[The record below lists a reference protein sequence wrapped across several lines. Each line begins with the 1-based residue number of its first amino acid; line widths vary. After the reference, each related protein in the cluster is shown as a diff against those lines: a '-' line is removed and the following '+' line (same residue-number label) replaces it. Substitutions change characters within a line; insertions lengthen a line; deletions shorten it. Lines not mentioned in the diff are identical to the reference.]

1 MGVSDYLISVD
12 AFYDQKFGHE
22 LATLNSAYNY
32 EFDPSFDNVSNFF
45 ALNGNQLSLA
55 PNVYFDYETTSLYR
69 ETDAG
74 FYSLDVSSQNNWS
87 GIQLRESSSLASIS
101 VEPEFIDLDELSLF
115 QDQALQ
121 EHKVNGVA
129 VTFNLSELSG
139 VDSWRF
145 ENTGLDLYFELSS
158 TEIRLR
164 DGYHFEFISDGQL
177 DLQRIVIGSD
187 GVPSVSSVTI
197 PNNELKIRGYTSE
210 GESVYLFDASLS
222 VTDITE
228 TWTFTGQEFMA
239 YEYGETF
246 ASLTG
251 SDLLDGTI
259 TSSNDLF
266 LVDSGL
272 VSFADDSRYASEDPR
287 IENYRY
293 EGFDLDSSSTVV
305 SYLAHFDSGQ
315 TFPGYMQAVTVS
327 DLQEPL
333 KSNALPL
340 NRAGIEDNVV
350 LSSLVSN
357 LWFLDLDVSY
367 QFDSGGQAPAG
378 SDEYSISA
386 TTMAWTDSQKD
397 TMRDAMDLISSVC
410 GITFTEVE
418 GNADKNF
425 QLVQTIST
433 YAGYSGYPYDDT
445 FVVDV
450 DDFDINVLVHELCH
464 AVGIGHPFEAGE
476 GTTALAGVVQPQDLG
491 DYDLNTSYWT
501 VMSYGYQMPSALDLP
516 VGTPTPPIST
526 FDIAALQ
533 ALYGMNSE
541 TKSEDTVW
549 APPTEIIA
557 IWDGGGTDS
566 IDFSSAS
573 EDSVLDLRS
582 APLDGTADSG
592 GYESYSP
599 SAEFGGA
606 YLISRGVEIES
617 AYGGSGDDLIRGSGG
632 GNLIDGGGGDDLIY
646 PGMGPDYV
654 IGDSGNDIF
663 YLEPDGIWGS
673 EFYARNVGY
682 EDHIGS
688 NQSLSLAGRNRFESV
703 LDGGDDQDTIVLTS
717 SNDAFFLHDSLSGH
731 HESVSTTVDSLS
743 IDTSPRIV
751 SVETIDGGDGDDLID
766 LTSFDYSLAAIA
778 MRLTGGLGD
787 DIIWAGA
794 GDDQLDGGDG
804 DDVLFGGAGADTL
817 AGGLGIDT
825 FQFTASSGSDQITD
839 FDLLDDRIQLF
850 AVENS
855 STAWGFVDGLM
866 TWGSVEIE
874 FAGLESMRLDDLSNC
889 VTIEFI

>member
-1 MGVSDYLISVD
+1 MSDYLISVD

-22 LATLNSAYNY
+22 LATLDSSYSY

-45 ALNGNQLSLA
+45 VLNGNQLSLA

-115 QDQALQ
+115 QDQALE

-177 DLQRIVIGSD
+177 DLQRIVIGSN

-222 VTDITE
+222 VTDIAE

-491 DYDLNTSYWT
+491 DHDLNTSYWT

-516 VGTPTPPIST
+516 VGTPTPPMST

-541 TKSEDTVW
+541 TKSGDTVW

-606 YLISRGVEIES
+606 YLISRGVEIEA

-654 IGDSGNDIF
+654 IGESGNDIF

-743 IDTSPRIV
+743 VDTTPRIV

-766 LTSFDYSLAAIA
+766 LTSFDYSLAATA

-839 FDLLDDRIQLF
+839 FDLIDDRIQLF
-850 AVENS
+850 ALKNS

-889 VTIEFI
+889 ITIEYI

>member
-1 MGVSDYLISVD
+1 MSDYLISVD

-22 LATLNSAYNY
+22 LATLDSAYNY

-566 IDFSSAS
+566 VDFSSAS

>member
-1 MGVSDYLISVD
+1 MSDYLISVD

-22 LATLNSAYNY
+22 LATLDSSYSY

-45 ALNGNQLSLA
+45 VLNGNQLSLA

-115 QDQALQ
+115 QDQALE

-129 VTFNLSELSG
+129 VTFNLSELSD

-145 ENTGLDLYFELSS
+145 ENTGLDSYFELSS

-177 DLQRIVIGSD
+177 DLQRIVIGSN

-197 PNNELKIRGYTSE
+197 PNNELKIRGYNSE
-210 GESVYLFDASLS
+210 GESAYLFDASLS

-272 VSFADDSRYASEDPR
+272 VSFADDSRYASEVPR

-386 TTMAWTDSQKD
+386 TTMAWTDSQKEM
-397 TMRDAMDLISSVC
+397 MRDAMDLISSVC

-566 IDFSSAS
+566 VDFSSAS

-688 NQSLSLAGRNRFESV
+688 NESLSLAGRNRFESV

-743 IDTSPRIV
+743 VDTSPRIV

-766 LTSFDYSLAAIA
+766 LTSFDYSLAATA

-839 FDLLDDRIQLF
+839 FDLIDDRIQLF

-874 FAGLESMRLDDLSNC
+874 FAGLESMRLDDLSDC